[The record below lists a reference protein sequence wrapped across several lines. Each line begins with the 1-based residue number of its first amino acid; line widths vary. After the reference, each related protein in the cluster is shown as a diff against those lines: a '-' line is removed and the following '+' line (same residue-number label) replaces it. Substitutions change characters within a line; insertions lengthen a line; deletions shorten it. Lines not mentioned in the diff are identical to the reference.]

1 MQARKDDGFALIIV
15 YIASLR
21 PMNKFS
27 GNKRRF
33 GKIFEKPSAGNF
45 QAAKAFPDTRFRTF
59 RLRVATAETDGLS
72 KPKQLMMK

>member
-1 MQARKDDGFALIIV
+1 MQARKDDGFALLIV
-15 YIASLR
+15 YIAALR

-59 RLRVATAETDGLS
+59 RMRVATAETDG
-72 KPKQLMMK
+72 